1 MILHSIL
8 ISFVTIITV
17 IALSSIFA
25 MFLLFSFSIFTHS
38 VLSILTLSL
47 NIFSS
52 ERNPNQPLTLT
63 LTFILFQSQ
72 VLTQQSNYLS
82 QIPIGHSVSIPLILI
97 FVLHSNNNLNLIPLN
112 KQVKQIFDFQNQS

>member
-25 MFLLFSFSIFTHS
+25 MFLLFSFFIFTHS

-52 ERNPNQPLTLT
+52 ERNPNQPLLLT

-72 VLTQQSNYLS
+72 VSTQQSNYLY
-82 QIPIGHSVSIPLILI
+82 QIPIDRNVSIPLILI

>member
-52 ERNPNQPLTLT
+52 ERNPNQPLLLT

-82 QIPIGHSVSIPLILI
+82 QIPIDHNVSIPLILR